1 MPTKLDKEISRETDV
16 IKDKRNLIV
25 SLTPEQTIKL
35 KPKGLRGNNG
45 IVEVSIDELWDS
57 KSGKK
62 SLVEKVEKKERKQ
75 SDDDGQ
81 PIVNLYW
88 LRSQSAISGLP
99 VADIAKFD
107 GIIKNLIDEWYTEK
121 KR

>member
-1 MPTKLDKEISRETDV
+1 MATKLEKEISRETEV
-16 IKDKRNLIV
+16 VKDKRNLIV

-45 IVEVSIDELWDS
+45 VVEVSIEEIWDM
-57 KSGKK
+57 KKGVK
-62 SLVEKVEKKERKQ
+62 SLVEKTEKKEKKRS
-75 SDDDGQ
+75 SDDQ
-81 PIVNLYW
+81 PMINLHW

-99 VADIAKFD
+99 PADIAKFD
-107 GIIKNLIDEWYTEK
+107 GIIKNLIDEWYSEK

>member
-1 MPTKLDKEISRETDV
+1 MATKLDKEISRETEV
-16 IKDKRNLIV
+16 VKDKRNLIV
-25 SLTPEQTIKL
+25 SITPDQTIKL

-45 IVEVSIDELWDS
+45 VVEVSIEEIWNI
-57 KSGKK
+57 KTGTK
-62 SLVEKVEKKERKQ
+62 SLIEKAEKREKKIN
-75 SDDDGQ
+75 DDDQ
-81 PIVNLYW
+81 PVVNLHW

-107 GIIKNLIDEWYTEK
+107 GIIKNLIDEWYAEK